1 MIKQLL
7 KIYLKI
13 IPVLLIILFSFISIN
28 SLMSISHLQGNGRV
42 INYAGIVRGA
52 SQRLVKQELNHTPN
66 DSLILYLDGIIRELS
81 DGTGDNNLNHLPD
94 PAFQNLIKT
103 MSQSWETIKTEIQNV
118 RSGADG
124 SHLFDI
130 SEDFFDLANTT
141 VSAAEIYSENCVK
154 NAVIR
159 LFFLNFIF
167 VVLVALFWFYNKQ
180 QKKVSS
186 ALLAAENAS
195 RAKSDFLSRM
205 SHEIRTPM
213 NGIIGMTA
221 VARMSVDNKK
231 KFLDCLDKIDLSSN
245 YLMTLINDI
254 LDMSRIES
262 GKIELYEEE
271 FQLSKFIE
279 RISLMFKQK
288 AEDAKIQFCINDSG
302 LSADWV
308 IGDELR
314 ISQVIINI
322 ISNAIKF
329 TPAGGYVH
337 LDITEKYVSDEE
349 ISLEFRIKDNG
360 IGMSEDFQKRIFDPF
375 EQARAAT
382 SHQYGGTGLG
392 LSISY
397 NFIKLMHGDIAVTSK
412 PGQGTCFTVCLSL
425 KRPLSPAVKSNA
437 QTAASLDSGV
447 LRMDGISILLA
458 EDNEINSEIAAAILE
473 DCGASVTPVWN
484 GKEAVD
490 TFAAS
495 LPEQYKLILM
505 DIQMPAMDG
514 LEASRTIRSLNR
526 PDAKTIPILGLSA
539 NAFRHDLD
547 AARQNGMNGY
557 ISKPLDI
564 TKMFETIRPY
574 L

>member
-1 MIKQLL
+1 MIKTLHKISL
-7 KIYLKI
+7 KLA
-13 IPVLLIILFSFISIN
+13 PVLLIILFSFISIN
-28 SLMSISHLQGNGRV
+28 SFLSISHLQGNGRV

-52 SQRLVKQELNHTPN
+52 SQRLVKQELNHIPN
-66 DSLILYLDGIIRELS
+66 DPLILYLDGIIRELS
-81 DGTGDNNLNHLPD
+81 EGNGDNNLIHLPD
-94 PAFQNLIKT
+94 PTFQNLIHT
-103 MSQSWETIKTEIQNV
+103 MSESWEAVKAEIQQV
-118 RSGADG
+118 RNGADG
-124 SHLFDI
+124 GPLFTV
-130 SEDFFDLANTT
+130 SEDFFVLADTT

-154 NAVIR
+154 NAVSR
-159 LFFLNFIF
+159 LLFLNFIF
-167 VVLVALFWFYNKQ
+167 IILVALFWFYNEQRRKMNH
-180 QKKVSS
+180 

-195 RAKSDFLSRM
+195 KAKSDFLSRM

-221 VARMSVDNKK
+221 VARMSVDNKHK
-231 KFLDCLDKIDLSSN
+231 LLDCLDKIDMSSN
-245 YLMTLINDI
+245 YLMNLINDI

-271 FQLSKFIE
+271 FRLSILLE

-288 AEDAKIQFCINDSG
+288 AEDAGILFSVNDSG
-302 LSADWV
+302 LSVDWV

-314 ISQVIINI
+314 ISQVLINI
-322 ISNAIKF
+322 ISNALKF
-329 TPAGGYVH
+329 TQAGGYVR
-337 LDITEKYVSDEE
+337 LDVTEKSISNEE
-349 ISLEFRIKDNG
+349 ISLEFMIKDNG

-375 EQARAAT
+375 EQAKAAT

-397 NFIKLMHGDIAVTSK
+397 NFIKLMNGDISVASR

-425 KRPLSPAVKSNA
+425 KRPLKPEENFHA
-437 QTAASLDSGV
+437 QTAASLDHGIF
-447 LRMDGISILLA
+447 RMDGISIMLA

-473 DCGASVTPVWN
+473 DSGASVTPVWN

-495 LPEQYKLILM
+495 LPGQYSLILM
-505 DIQMPAMDG
+505 DIQMPVMDG
-514 LEASRTIRSLNR
+514 LEASRAIRSLNR

-539 NAFRHDLD
+539 NAFRHDME